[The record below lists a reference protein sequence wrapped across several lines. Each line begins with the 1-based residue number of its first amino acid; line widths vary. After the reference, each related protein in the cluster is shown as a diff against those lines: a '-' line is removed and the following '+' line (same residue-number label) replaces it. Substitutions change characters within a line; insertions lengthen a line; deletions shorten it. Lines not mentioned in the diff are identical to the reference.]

1 MGEETSDTVNLDWNL
16 SHGPEAQSGSI
27 ATEVV
32 NLDNWVDDPI
42 DRIREGIRLRS
53 VSRNFPMELDQL
65 LSHSAD
71 VPTLQT
77 GEGSQ

>member
-53 VSRNFPMELDQL
+53 
-65 LSHSAD
+65 
-71 VPTLQT
+71 
-77 GEGSQ
+77 